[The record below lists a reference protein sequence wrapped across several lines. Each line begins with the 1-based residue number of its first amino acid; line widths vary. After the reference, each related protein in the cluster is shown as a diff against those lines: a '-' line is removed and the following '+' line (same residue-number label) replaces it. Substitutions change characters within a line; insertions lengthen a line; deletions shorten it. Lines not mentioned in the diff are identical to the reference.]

1 MLSVLDRL
9 KKEEIPITSN
19 DEIDGTPHHD
29 SNLDIGP
36 KQNSEKQ
43 TSSLTLKSLYYKT
56 NSNLMK
62 MSHQL
67 HFNAN
72 SNKNQFHEIFAVPQR
87 LITPSTFILILQ
99 II

>member
-36 KQNSEKQ
+36 KQNSEKEISSS
-43 TSSLTLKSLYYKT
+43 TSKVRYFL
-56 NSNLMK
+56 
-62 MSHQL
+62 
-67 HFNAN
+67 
-72 SNKNQFHEIFAVPQR
+72 
-87 LITPSTFILILQ
+87 
-99 II
+99 

>member
-36 KQNSEKQ
+36 KQNLEKLAL
-43 TSSLTLKSLYYKT
+43 SLTLKSVYQK
-56 NSNLMK
+56 
-62 MSHQL
+62 
-67 HFNAN
+67 
-72 SNKNQFHEIFAVPQR
+72 NK
-87 LITPSTFILILQ
+87 
-99 II
+99 